1 MEKPEI
7 LRREIKALA
16 FDQYGT
22 IVDMQQGLTAAVAP
36 FLKQKGWRGEPNS
49 FVTWWR
55 RTHFE
60 SSMIDAL
67 CDRGHTPYRQIGH
80 RAISYVMDRCGIAYT
95 QGEVR
100 SLVAEIEKLKPF
112 PDVLAALERL
122 RSNGYELAI
131 LSNGDR
137 DMLNAA
143 GPHIGFRFDHV
154 ISVEEAG
161 YFKPHWKTYAKAAE
175 IIGEDRSSIL
185 FVANHAFDCI
195 GAKSYG
201 MRTAFIDRRQRPFGQ
216 TPHQPD
222 FDRGGFRGAC
232 LSPGLSHQSM
242 NAADRGRRQCRPC
255 RRQYRHRGWDV
266 ARSACGDRRSA
277 GGGRSTRIQDQPL
290 RQAICASFANGP
302 RLRAMS
308 AAGGS

>member
-1 MEKPEI
+1 MENLEV

-22 IVDMQQGLTAAVAP
+22 IVDMQRGLVEAVTP
-36 FLKQKGWRGEPNS
+36 FLQRKGWHGEAS
-49 FVTWWR
+49 RFVTWWR

-67 CDRGHTPYRQIGH
+67 CDRGHTPYREIGH
-80 RAISYVMDRCGIAYT
+80 RAVSHVMDRCGIAHSDD
-95 QGEVR
+95 EVR
-100 SLVAEIEKLKPF
+100 ALVAEIERLKPF
-112 PDVLAALERL
+112 ADVVPALEQL
-122 RSNGYELAI
+122 RSKGYKLAI

-137 DMLNAA
+137 DMLKAA

-175 IIGEDRSSIL
+175 IIGEERSSIL

-201 MRTAFIDRRQRPFGQ
+201 MRTAFIDRRKRPFSR

-222 FDRGGFRGAC
+222 LVVADFAE
-232 LSPGLSHQSM
+232 L
-242 NAADRGRRQCRPC
+242 AARM
-255 RRQYRHRGWDV
+255 
-266 ARSACGDRRSA
+266 A
-277 GGGRSTRIQDQPL
+277 
-290 RQAICASFANGP
+290 
-302 RLRAMS
+302 
-308 AAGGS
+308 